1 MSINKIKEILKSKG
15 CNHYVQREM
24 SIFIALNKV
33 NMSSQELGINIGYD
47 KAYILK
53 KLNQE
58 TISQMIIYNPNNAK
72 IIEEATL
79 EYFNF
84 LNK

>member
-1 MSINKIKEILKSKG
+1 MSITKIKEILESKG

-33 NMSSQELGINIGYD
+33 NMPLGQLGLNISYGGII
-47 KAYILK
+47 KLK
-53 KLNQE
+53 QANQE
-58 TISQMIIYNPNNAK
+58 TTSQMIFHNANNAK